1 MEVESRFA
9 FQKKSKSL
17 LSLPTFLKLQSN
29 LGCNE
34 KKNFIKDIIIKID
47 ILIMDENEC
56 LFKALPTK
64 GLAHKGKKSK
74 GGKKSK

>member
-1 MEVESRFA
+1 
-9 FQKKSKSL
+9 
-17 LSLPTFLKLQSN
+17 
-29 LGCNE
+29 
-34 KKNFIKDIIIKID
+34 
-47 ILIMDENEC
+47 MDENGC